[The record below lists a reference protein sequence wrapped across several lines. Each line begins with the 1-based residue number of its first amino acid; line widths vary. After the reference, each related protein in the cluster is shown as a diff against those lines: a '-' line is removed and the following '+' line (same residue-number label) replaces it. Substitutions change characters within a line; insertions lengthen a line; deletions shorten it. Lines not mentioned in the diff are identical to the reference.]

1 MHKDRPVSP
10 KNHQT
15 GSGGK
20 SPYQVEFSPSKELL
34 QQYSE
39 DPTRVNILPL
49 IEKKMQ
55 YSHKPR
61 RSVLAS
67 YERLAEYRDLADSV
81 PSSPESPGGRSA
93 PRKSKMPLNLILG
106 QEANDYP
113 NPLTTSVRTESRAH
127 DSEAPAASPT
137 NKLLP
142 SYHPSGQLASDNES
156 SPKQEYF
163 PSVENS
169 FKLVETKKYNS
180 PVQESRRKSRP
191 SKFAAAVSRAQTPAE
206 TSSVK
211 ENSERKI
218 KGLQV
223 GNTSQSQIMNGRAN
237 ESQNQSQDYSQNRSM
252 RRDVFV
258 LKSPHRSYLDIMAA
272 ASQSKRSE
280 QRTAS
285 KTGLSAGSP
294 KGSVTITLKKPTST
308 TNSRNS
314 SLKRLG
320 RGLDVSW
327 AKIYGLAR
335 PSAESAEPSIVKEA
349 TKNMLGKKYTKLED
363 SQPLKPKH
371 NGYLLPSLSTYSIQQ
386 RSRPDIIVL
395 PSKTHLQKNRSP
407 EQALRPSLN
416 PNRAS
421 PQISESTSFPDER
434 RLTDPRLEECF
445 KLSLDFR
452 EVLILLVK
460 FSQTHK
466 QRIDQ
471 LVQQIFDRTTGER
484 GLRMVV
490 LSVLGPDDAKLR
502 LQPEQKVEL
511 ARVMEFLNIN
521 HGRWRPDVSSPG
533 YDMNHLDEAA
543 T

>member
-15 GSGGK
+15 GSTGK
-20 SPYQVEFSPSKELL
+20 SPYRVELSPSKDLL

-93 PRKSKMPLNLILG
+93 PRRSKMPLNLILG

-113 NPLTTSVRTESRAH
+113 NPLTTSVRTESKAH
-127 DSEAPAASPT
+127 DSEASSASPT

-142 SYHPSGQLASDNES
+142 TYNPTGQLHHDNDS

-163 PSVENS
+163 PNVENS

-180 PVQESRRKSRP
+180 PAQGSRRKSRP

-206 TSSVK
+206 TSLVK
-211 ENSERKI
+211 EDSDSNNKEHR
-218 KGLQV
+218 V
-223 GNTSQSQIMNGRAN
+223 GNNSQSKIMIGRAN
-237 ESQNQSQDYSQNRSM
+237 ESQNLSQDYSQNRSI

-280 QRTAS
+280 KRTVS

-294 KGSVTITLKKPTST
+294 KSSVTITLKKPTST

-335 PSAESAEPSIVKEA
+335 PTDESAEPSIVKEA
-349 TKNMLGKKYTKLED
+349 TKNMLGKKYTKLDD
-363 SQPLKPKH
+363 SQHMKPKLT
-371 NGYLLPSLSTYSIQQ
+371 GYLLPSLSTYSIQQ
-386 RSRPDIIVL
+386 RSRPDIILL
-395 PSKTHLQKNRSP
+395 PSKSHLQKHRSP
-407 EQALRPSLN
+407 EQALRLGPSH
-416 PNRAS
+416 AH
-421 PQISESTSFPDER
+421 PQASESTGFPDER
-434 RLTDPRLEECF
+434 LPADPRLEECF

-490 LSVLGPDDAKLR
+490 LSVLGPDDVKLR

-511 ARVMEFLNIN
+511 TRVMEFFNIN
-521 HGRWRPDVSSPG
+521 HGRWRSEASSPG
-533 YDMNHLDEAA
+533 
-543 T
+543 